1 MVQQI
6 NQNKHSYFSMGIS
19 GINTYM
25 AGKLFDRLE
34 KEAFRGGIQARTK
47 ESMTWFRQRV
57 STIKGVSRQ
66 ELLKDAVSRKRQI
79 FGEMMMFMYD
89 PKHKKTLPYYDRFPL
104 CIPVEPAKGG
114 FYGLNLHYLPH
125 TLRAQFLDALYERT
139 NNDKFDATTRFK
151 LTYKLLKGI
160 SGKPYYK
167 ACYKHYLSSHVKS
180 KFARVDSADWEI
192 AIFLPIESFRKSSM
206 GSVWKESR
214 KRITG

>member
-1 MVQQI
+1 
-6 NQNKHSYFSMGIS
+6 
-19 GINTYM
+19 M

-34 KEAFRGGIQARTK
+34 REAFRGGIQARTR
-47 ESMTWFRQRV
+47 ESMRWFRTRV
-57 STIKGVSRQ
+57 SQIKGVSRQ
-66 ELLKDAVSRKRQI
+66 ELLRDAVSRKRQI

-125 TLRAQFLDALYERT
+125 SLRAQFLDALYDTT

-151 LTYKLLKGI
+151 LTYQLLKGI
-160 SGKPYYK
+160 SGKPFYK

-180 KFARVDSADWEI
+180 QFARVDSADWEI
-192 AIFLPIESFRKSSM
+192 AIFLPIESFKKAGVS
-206 GSVWKESR
+206 SVWKDSR
-214 KRITG
+214 RKIS